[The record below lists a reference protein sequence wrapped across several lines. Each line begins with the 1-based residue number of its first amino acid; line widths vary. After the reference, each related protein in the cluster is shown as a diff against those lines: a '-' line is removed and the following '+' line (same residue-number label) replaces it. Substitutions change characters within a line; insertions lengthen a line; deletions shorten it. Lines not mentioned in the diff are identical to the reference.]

1 MCKEVDEP
9 KKQKKGK
16 QSPQKP
22 AKPAK
27 PQKESPA
34 ASADHAPAQSRDVEM
49 EPVHHVTPVPLGI
62 SPEQEGNLIKMDG
75 AGDSSASSSVD
86 TDLSSETTTT
96 TAA

>member
-9 KKQKKGK
+9 KQKKGK
-16 QSPQKP
+16 QSPQKQ

-34 ASADHAPAQSRDVEM
+34 ASADHAPAQAREVEM

-62 SPEQEGNLIKMDG
+62 SPEQEANLIKMEG
-75 AGDSSASSSVD
+75 GDSSASSSVD